1 LAFRDE
7 LAAAVA
13 EITAAAHDR
22 LVSDRGGS
30 VPAEVEREFRTD
42 VSALFARWSPYGDGD
57 AVLVQGLVDTVSSLS
72 SDHIETARSDVARVS
87 AVVEQWHG
95 SAAAAFRR
103 SFIGSYELAVASQ
116 LTALRDL
123 GRILAAY
130 RAVMAA
136 AQQTLLAIG
145 HATVRALGPSAGGSA
160 GPFEDTVPGSAS
172 DPLSG
177 AALLFDPVAPVSPA
191 SSASSGRV
199 DGDTLHD
206 VLASMDRAVTRLDE
220 HVDAEEDVIRT
231 VLDTAQ
237 ARLDAN
243 LPYLLPA
250 DSGVGDDLDEFESRP
265 GSHVVVEIAALYQA
279 GNVDLTNAAGHY
291 EQAWRGLDL
300 GAVTEPAAFG
310 PWFARTLFDYRTLRQ
325 TFSSQVLL
333 ATRDELMRH
342 GDDLCGAALL
352 YAEADG
358 IDARQILQVL
368 DTPGNP
374 W

>member
-1 LAFRDE
+1 MAFRDE

-30 VPAEVEREFRTD
+30 VPFEVEREFRTD

-57 AVLVQGLVDTVSSLS
+57 ADLVQGLVDAVAALAR
-72 SDHIETARSDVARVS
+72 DHIETARSDVGRVS

-103 SFIGSYELAVASQ
+103 SFIGSYELAVAGQ
-116 LTALRDL
+116 LIALRDL

-130 RAVMAA
+130 GAVMAA
-136 AQQTLLAIG
+136 AQRTLLAIG
-145 HATVRALGPSAGGSA
+145 QATVAALGDAVGG
-160 GPFEDTVPGSAS
+160 FEFTVPGSAA

-177 AALLFDPVAPVSPA
+177 AALLFDPVSLGGPA
-191 SSASSGRV
+191 TPGRV
-199 DGDTLHD
+199 DGDALHD
-206 VLASMDRAVTRLDE
+206 VLASMDGAVTRLDE
-220 HVDAEEDVIRT
+220 HVDAEEDLIRA

-265 GSHVVVEIAALYQA
+265 GSHVVVEIAALYHA
-279 GNVDLTNAAGHY
+279 GNVDLTSAAGHY

-368 DTPGNP
+368 DTPGSP

>member
-1 LAFRDE
+1 MAFRDE

-30 VPAEVEREFRTD
+30 VPVEVEREFRTD

-57 AVLVQGLVDTVSSLS
+57 AVLVQGLVDAVASLS
-72 SDHIETARSDVARVS
+72 HDHIEAARSDVGRVS

-103 SFIGSYELAVASQ
+103 SFIGSYELAVAGQ
-116 LTALRDL
+116 LIALRDL

-145 HATVRALGPSAGGSA
+145 HATTAALRGAAGGAA
-160 GPFEDTVPGSAS
+160 GAFEDTVSGSAS

-177 AALLFDPVAPVSPA
+177 AALLFDPVVSTGLPTP
-191 SSASSGRV
+191 GRV

-220 HVDAEEDVIRT
+220 HVDAEEDLIRA

-265 GSHVVVEIAALYQA
+265 GSHVVVEIAALYHA

-291 EQAWRGLDL
+291 EQTWRGLDL

-310 PWFARTLFDYRTLRQ
+310 PWFTRTLFDYRTLRQ

-358 IDARQILQVL
+358 IDARQILQVM
-368 DTPGNP
+368 DMPGNP